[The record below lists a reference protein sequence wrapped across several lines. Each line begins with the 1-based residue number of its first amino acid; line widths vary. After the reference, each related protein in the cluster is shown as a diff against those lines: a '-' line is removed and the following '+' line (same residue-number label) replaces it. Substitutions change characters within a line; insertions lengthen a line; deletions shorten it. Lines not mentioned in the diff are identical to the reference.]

1 MKVQVYAGTL
11 LVNEIAGTSE
21 VGLNTVTWNM
31 TGRREMT
38 AEEKRTAQDRARRAR
53 EMGYGG
59 TSGDV
64 NFASFPLQP
73 GDYRIVLTVDG
84 KSQTTWGTVLK
95 DPRY

>member
-1 MKVQVYAGTL
+1 
-11 LVNEIAGTSE
+11 
-21 VGLNTVTWNM
+21 M
-31 TGRREMT
+31 TGRRERT
-38 AEEKRTAQDRARRAR
+38 PDEKKAAQEGARRAR

-59 TSGDV
+59 GTGDP
-64 NFASFPLQP
+64 NFAFFPLQP